1 MEFKNLKIGMK
12 VYSYRYG
19 QDSYYDKR
27 FGYDILEVIKLEK
40 DKVWLKYCNSD
51 TSFELAKDNFEIF
64 EEYNEYT
71 EELLS
76 EIKRNITEDWENAGY
91 EDATFRYEN
100 CNESFLNGVIKAINE
115 IKEKR
120 RNE

>member
-1 MEFKNLKIGMK
+1 MEFKDLKIGMK

-51 TSFELAKDNFEIF
+51 TNFELSKDNFEIF
-64 EEYNEYT
+64 EKLAT
-71 EELLS
+71 HSRDFSHELV
-76 EIKRNITEDWENAGY
+76 
-91 EDATFRYEN
+91 ATYVN
-100 CNESFLNGVIKAINE
+100 TKT
-115 IKEKR
+115 
-120 RNE
+120 

>member
-51 TSFELAKDNFEIF
+51 TSFELSKDNFEIF
-64 EEYNEYT
+64 EEYDEYK

-76 EIKRNITEDWENAGY
+76 EIKRNTIKDWESSGY
-91 EDATFRYEN
+91 EDASFRYEN
-100 CNESFLNGVIKAINE
+100 CNESFLNGVIKSINKL
-115 IKEKR
+115 KEKR
-120 RNE
+120 RDK

>member
-1 MEFKNLKIGMK
+1 MEFKNLKLGMK
-12 VYSYRYG
+12 LYSYRYG

-51 TSFELAKDNFEIF
+51 TSFELSKDNFEIF
-64 EEYNEYT
+64 EEYEEYK
-71 EELLS
+71 EEILS
-76 EIKRNITEDWENAGY
+76 EIERNIAEDWENAGY

-100 CNESFLNGVIKAINE
+100 CNERFLNGVIKAINE

-120 RNE
+120 RNK

>member
-1 MEFKNLKIGMK
+1 MEFKDLKIGMK

-51 TSFELAKDNFEIF
+51 TSFELSKDNFEIF
-64 EEYNEYT
+64 EEYEEYK
-71 EELLS
+71 EEILS
-76 EIKRNITEDWENAGY
+76 EIEKNIIDDLESSGY

-100 CNESFLNGVIKAINE
+100 CNENFLNGVIKAINE
-115 IKEKR
+115 IKTKR
-120 RNE
+120 NDS